1 MGIRYYYKNGKTG
14 FQTSGGCHLTKACW
28 DEAWLLDD
36 TDRALVRDSE
46 GYALLRIRSGEAI
59 LDSPFRPLVRR
70 QIRRLARSIERRRY
84 RTLHTTMPLPRK
96 VFLAASTQYWLRY
109 GQRFGTSRRQMET
122 MQIEA

>member
-1 MGIRYYYKNGKTG
+1 MTKRE
-14 FQTSGGCHLTKACW
+14 QCLLT
-28 DEAWLLDD
+28 LSL
-36 TDRALVRDSE
+36 ALALAVGVPHSAAAMHIAE
-46 GYALLRIRSGEAI
+46 GYLPAGDCVFWGALCL
-59 LDSPFRPLVRR
+59 PFVAWGLIK
-70 QIRRLARSIERRRY
+70 IRRLARSIERRRY